1 MFVKFQSVPLK
12 WLFGNQEHSFSRL
25 FVQLKLSFP
34 RTNKPCRPLPGL
46 RLLKQLTMV
55 LRPLWSRFRPHER
68 STRKRG
74 PSCMSAPNLKR
85 IALASIRSKVIR
97 GSKNFEIE
105 WSAEGKV
112 CRVYSDYSFSGTKVP
127 GTNGPG
133 DESYR
138 ERIVFRTNVQAF
150 DCFRIS
156 RQKNQ

>member
-112 CRVYSDYSFSGTKVP
+112 CTLQGLLVLGNESSRDERSRGRKLQ
-127 GTNGPG
+127 GTNSLENECSSIRLFP
-133 DESYR
+133 DLE
-138 ERIVFRTNVQAF
+138 T
-150 DCFRIS
+150 
-156 RQKNQ
+156 KNQ